1 MRVRTWLF
9 FLVLLASTARADR
22 PFPWTWTSSTLA
34 RGTTDAQLWTT
45 VRTGRV
51 TPYDLLEV
59 RGWVNAGLLRQVDL
73 HFGLETDVL
82 LQRRENKSFD
92 GRLSVLA
99 RYRFLDPDLLGVAL
113 LVRAGVGLEA
123 GVLESRL
130 VLDREFGTVLLA
142 ANGAFERTVFYDRRD
157 AIDTRFEANLG
168 LRLQVTPDVAAG
180 FEGRARTGLKA
191 GEYQGTAFFVGPTL
205 AISTKW
211 VWLSL
216 GAVAQ
221 IASDKAEGD
230 RFNGQPIIFRDDE
243 RFGGRLVVAA
253 PTRN

>member
-1 MRVRTWLF
+1 MRVRVWLLSV
-9 FLVLLASTARADR
+9 LVASAAWAER

-34 RGTTDAQLWTT
+34 RGTTEVQVWTT
-45 VRTGRV
+45 VRTGRP
-51 TPYDLLEV
+51 TPYDLLEL

-82 LQRRENKSFD
+82 LLRREDKAFE
-92 GRLSVLA
+92 GRLSALA
-99 RYRFLDPDLLGVAL
+99 RYRFLDPDVLGVAL
-113 LVRAGVGLEA
+113 LVRAAVGLEA

-130 VLDREFGTVLLA
+130 VLDRSFGSVLVA

-157 AIDTRFEANLG
+157 AIDTRFEASLA
-168 LRLQVTPDVAAG
+168 LRLRVSPEVSVG
-180 FEGRARTGLKA
+180 FEGRSRTGLKA
-191 GEYQGTAFFVGPTL
+191 GEYQGTAISVGPTL
-205 AISTKW
+205 SVSTKW

-221 IASDKAEGD
+221 VAADKAEGD

-243 RFGGRLVVAA
+243 RFGVRLVVAA
-253 PTRN
+253 PTAR